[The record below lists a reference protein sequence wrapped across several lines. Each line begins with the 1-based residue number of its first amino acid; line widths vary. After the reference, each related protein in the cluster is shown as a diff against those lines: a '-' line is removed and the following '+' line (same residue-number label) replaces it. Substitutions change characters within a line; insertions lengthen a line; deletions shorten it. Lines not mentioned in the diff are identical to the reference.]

1 MHLAVYAVV
10 LKSPFLCGLNL
21 PLCAFYVYWIRHCM
35 GVPDSPYLTYKLCN
49 FSVCQSGVAV
59 LIPLQWPQ
67 RINANLGLSEA
78 LLPYCLYPSNACIQP
93 KTMCQPVTCMSN
105 SESNV
110 GAPCMCM
117 FGVQSLS
124 PCSSWK
130 VWQKFTGHQPFV
142 TSAREMMTDDF
153 TACTN
158 INFNHCIIYS
168 HIYQW
173 CIYLISVYTSVSLLK
188 SLCWL
193 KY

>member
-1 MHLAVYAVV
+1 
-10 LKSPFLCGLNL
+10 
-21 PLCAFYVYWIRHCM
+21 M

-110 GAPCMCM
+110 GAPCIFIPMQFLKGM
-117 FGVQSLS
+117 AEIYR
-124 PCSSWK
+124 SSAFCDFCQRK
-130 VWQKFTGHQPFV
+130 NT
-142 TSAREMMTDDF
+142 ATDDF